1 MKGLDLARDYFRT
14 HRDTLLAPYAQCRE
28 RIAAG
33 LVGFG
38 SECFGYDDDISA
50 DHDFGPGFCL
60 WLTDEDYARCGEA
73 LQADYLRL
81 PAEHLGFP
89 ARQDGPRAGQRV
101 GVFSISGFYT
111 QFLGAPQ
118 LPISDADW
126 LQIPEDLLA
135 TAINGEVFEDPLG
148 QFSGIR
154 TRLAAYYPP
163 SVRRL
168 KLATAVAK
176 MAQSGQYNL
185 PRALARQSW
194 SSAFMAQAEFMRHAC
209 EAAHVLAGSY
219 APYYKW
225 LSRSV
230 ADLPGQWNLH
240 QRIERLGRLTP
251 SEARPLVED
260 ICADM
265 LHELIR
271 QGFTMPGDAF
281 LETHVDAILNHVG
294 QGS

>member
-14 HRDTLLAPYAQCRE
+14 HRETLLAPYAQCRQ

-33 LVGFG
+33 LVGLG
-38 SECFGYDDDISA
+38 SECFGYDDDMST

-60 WLTDEDYARCGEA
+60 WLTDEDYACCGEA

-81 PAEHLGFP
+81 PAEHLGFA
-89 ARQDGPRAGQRV
+89 ARQDGPRAGKRV
-101 GVFSISGFYT
+101 GVFSISSFYT

-154 TRLAAYYPP
+154 AQLAAYYPS

-194 SSAFMAQAEFMRHAC
+194 SAAFMAQAEFMRHAC
-209 EAAHVLAGSY
+209 EAAHVLASRY

-240 QRIERLGRLTP
+240 QGIERLGRLIP
-251 SEARPLVED
+251 SEAHPLVED

-271 QGFTMPGDAF
+271 QGFTTSGDAF